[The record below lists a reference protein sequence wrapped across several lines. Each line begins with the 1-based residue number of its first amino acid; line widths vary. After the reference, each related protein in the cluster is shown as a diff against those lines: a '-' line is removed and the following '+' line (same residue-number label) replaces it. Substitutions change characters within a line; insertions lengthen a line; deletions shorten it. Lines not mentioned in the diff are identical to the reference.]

1 MRSNSVAGVKSAMI
15 ITVVAILSAAATS
28 GCSHTPAVISSPAAP
43 ASPQQQAQVRQQ
55 YVVQLQKQLASIQS
69 NQSLTPKEKL
79 RVTGEITAM
88 IQQFGGGQ

>member
-1 MRSNSVAGVKSAMI
+1 MRSNSVSGTKLVMI
-15 ITVVAILSAAATS
+15 IAVIAILVAVSS
-28 GCSHTPAVISSPAAP
+28 GCSHTPAVVSNPAAT